1 MAKARRRSPS
11 RAGKKW
17 HGPLLLIVG
26 LLLGAVLMWGTQY
39 YLYRDGK
46 PFSGLAGLFAAGKKA
61 MDKPREAKPQPEA
74 EHQPKPK
81 FDFYTILPEVETVL
95 PEPKAAGKKTAKIEA
110 PEAGV
115 VYVLQAASYGNLND
129 ADHLRATLLLNG
141 LEAHIEKISI
151 QGKGDYYRVRLGP
164 YSSLDALDAANG
176 KLAKLGIKAIRIKVR
191 KGAV

>member
-1 MAKARRRSPS
+1 MAKARRSSSRS
-11 RAGKKW
+11 GKKW
-17 HGPLLLIVG
+17 RGPLLLIVG
-26 LLLGAVLMWGTQY
+26 LLLGAGLMWGAQY

-46 PFSGLAGLFAAGKKA
+46 PFSGLAGLIAAGKKA
-61 MDKPREAKPQPEA
+61 MDKPKEPKPQPEA

-95 PEPKAAGKKTAKIEA
+95 PEPKAGGRKSAKAET

-115 VYVLQAASYGNLND
+115 SYVLQAASYGNLSD
-129 ADHLRATLLLNG
+129 ADHLKAKLALNG

-164 YSSLDALDAANG
+164 YSSLDALDAASS
-176 KLAKLGIKAIRIKVR
+176 KLSNLGVKPIRLKVK
-191 KGAV
+191 KGPAA